1 MLEEGNVSL
10 IRKIYSAFSTGD
22 VQTILANVSDSA
34 QWVNYGPQTVPY
46 AGDFTGRIKE
56 FFQGIGG
63 STTDGKVI
71 PDKFIAQGDYV
82 VAIARYTATVRDT
95 GAHIDTP
102 VAHIFTV
109 SGGKVTSWMG
119 FSDSAS
125 VAAAHISAAAPSRS

>member
-1 MLEEGNVSL
+1 MPEQDNISL
-10 IRKIYSAFSTGD
+10 IRKIYSAFSSGD
-22 VQTILANVSDSA
+22 VQTILANVGGNA

-46 AGDFTGRIKE
+46 AGDFTGRIQG
-56 FFQGIGG
+56 FFQAIGG

-82 VAIARYTATVRDT
+82 VAIARYTATVRGT

-109 SGGKVTSWMG
+109 SGGKVTSWTG
-119 FSDSAS
+119 FSDSAA
-125 VAAAHISAAAPSRS
+125 VAAAHTSAAR